1 MSAVAVSATTMS
13 VLARPRARTVVRKA
27 AIAPVAS
34 RVGVRAVPAPR
45 ARIVAPRRGDIATRE
60 ALPAADVAPAV
71 IAEVADGLEGGI
83 QAIYLGSLLA
93 ILGFAGF
100 IIVRQVFIRRELDDA
115 AKKMGERIR
124 AGDASA
130 EEYFE
135 MGSIMLR
142 KKVFTQAVR
151 NLKLAAQMWEGD
163 KEDLAQIHNALG
175 FGYLSTDKLDEAI
188 VEFNKAVELTPG
200 YVTAWNN
207 LGDTLEQKKEFK
219 GAIEAYEES
228 LSLAPGNKIAET
240 RLEEIRRRQGR
251 LGLLD

>member
-188 VEFNKAVELTPG
+188 EEFNKAVELTPG